1 MGVKGLWQLLDSTGS
16 PVTLES
22 LENKVLGVDISIWLN
37 QAIKGYRDKDGQ
49 PIHNAHLLGLFQRVS
64 KLLFYRIKPVFVFD
78 GGVPYLKKQTLLAR
92 NLQKKKAR
100 EESSKVGKQIL
111 SNYLTSHVIGKQLNE
126 NSPDEH
132 ILNLISPK
140 KTRMQEDDLFHLP
153 STSISNLVTSSDS
166 EDSWEQI
173 EQYRSAVFGS
183 EYQNLNDIDVDGSDF
198 KNLPL
203 EIRYEVLKE
212 MKEVKKNRD
221 LSGKQDL
228 PEVAEDFSEFQLKKL
243 IKKRRLQRE
252 IEIVQTEMKIQSSG
266 EAFSQLSQDNVNC
279 GSSNYVSQ
287 SSRVASDELTHIILL
302 GKNKEVK
309 KDNKTEDI
317 KHMKSE
323 KIIGHRYE
331 IENRAKVLKSSIDFK
346 DMEILIG
353 SDNDELTVS
362 EFQNETSEGAGNQ
375 MSESSDADEDDENHK
390 LLLNSEKKAPF
401 ETKRNISS
409 SDENELDLPKKKI
422 MKTDGMTPEF
432 TMNSS
437 NNSIMGDKNP
447 NDKIS
452 NQDYSISRT
461 ATKEGDE
468 PGIIE
473 SSDSDSED
481 FIEVENEKNQ
491 EMSLVQLPLED
502 DQNFPE
508 IKNSKSVA
516 GSSNDES
523 QVTKD
528 SNEVL
533 EVEPR
538 TDQSVDLELKKANAE
553 AENVV
558 LLEERA
564 RQERIAVS
572 ITDNMVTECQGD
584 LKLKK
589 ANAEAENVVLLEER
603 ARQERIAVS
612 VTDNMVTECQ
622 ELLKLFGVPFIVS
635 PMEAEAQ
642 CAKLDELQLT
652 DGTISDDS
660 DIWLFG
666 GRYVYKNFFNQKRH
680 VEGYK
685 LADIES
691 LLVDGK
697 DRNIIQ
703 NLYWNQAARV
713 RVGDTLSDKVQIERG
728 VRQGCIMSP
737 TLFGRYTEDIFKKA
751 TCKMGI
757 KVNGRI
763 VNNLRYADDTA
774 LIAEN
779 ENDLQHMIDI
789 VNDIGEDLN
798 MRVNTKKT
806 KYMVVGKDDAH
817 KQTNIKVNGVAL
829 EENDSIVYLGQLFTK
844 DGKCEDEIKRRIQIA
859 RNTFS
864 KMNAIFKDQHLRLS
878 TKLRVVRCYVIARL
892 LYGAETWTL
901 NETMEK
907 RIRSLE
913 MWFYRRILKIVW
925 TDKISNKE
933 VIKRIVDRG
942 GWQLEIMKN
951 IKRRKMQYCGH
962 IIRAEGLQSSIML
975 GRLEGKRSRGRPRKR
990 WLDDV
995 TKWGRFTK
1003 VSSLVTTAK
1012 NRVKWKSVVHATLQ
1026 MEDAT

>member
-331 IENRAKVLKSSIDFK
+331 IENRAKVLNSSIDFK

-353 SDNDELTVS
+353 SDNDELNVS

-375 MSESSDADEDDENHK
+375 MSESSDADEENKNHNFLLNSKYIESSDVDKDDENHK
-390 LLLNSEKKAPF
+390 LLLNSEKKVPF

-432 TMNSS
+432 TMNPS
-437 NNSIMGDKNP
+437 NNSILGDKNL
-447 NDKIS
+447 NDVDILSEKNLNES
-452 NQDYSISRT
+452 VEFYRNTKSENLNSDYSISRT

-473 SSDSDSED
+473 SSDNDSED

-491 EMSLVQLPLED
+491 EMSSVQLPLED

-533 EVEPR
+533 EVESR

-553 AENVV
+553 AKNVV

-572 ITDNMVTECQGD
+572 ITDNMVTECQED

-691 LLVDGK
+691 LLGLHREKMINIAMLTGSDYTDGIEGVGPITAMEILAEFPDDGLQPLFKFKEWWTKSKKMTTAPGNKIKAKLKTLSLANNFPDLNVFNAYMEPEVDDSKEKFSWSTPDLDMLRQYPFFKFAFQKFGWAK
-697 DRNIIQ
+697 TKVDDILLPMLKKLNSSQTQTKLDQYFTFALKKERKAVPSKRLQ
-703 NLYWNQAARV
+703 NLLKKSNTSH
-713 RVGDTLSDKVQIERG
+713 GSSSSDTTTSKK
-728 VRQGCIMSP
+728 S
-737 TLFGRYTEDIFKKA
+737 KNSKA
-751 TCKMGI
+751 TSQ
-757 KVNGRI
+757 NGKKKRPKSKLQLSSESEEDLVDNYSP
-763 VNNLRYADDTA
+763 VNNISKIKNINNKNVDSK
-774 LIAEN
+774 I
-779 ENDLQHMIDI
+779 
-789 VNDIGEDLN
+789 IGMSEANSLLGKGKQA
-798 MRVNTKKT
+798 RKSKT
-806 KYMVVGKDDAH
+806 KA
-817 KQTNIKVNGVAL
+817 
-829 EENDSIVYLGQLFTK
+829 
-844 DGKCEDEIKRRIQIA
+844 
-859 RNTFS
+859 
-864 KMNAIFKDQHLRLS
+864 
-878 TKLRVVRCYVIARL
+878 
-892 LYGAETWTL
+892 
-901 NETMEK
+901 
-907 RIRSLE
+907 
-913 MWFYRRILKIVW
+913 
-925 TDKISNKE
+925 KIS
-933 VIKRIVDRG
+933 I
-942 GWQLEIMKN
+942 
-951 IKRRKMQYCGH
+951 
-962 IIRAEGLQSSIML
+962 
-975 GRLEGKRSRGRPRKR
+975 
-990 WLDDV
+990 
-995 TKWGRFTK
+995 
-1003 VSSLVTTAK
+1003 AK
-1012 NRVKWKSVVHATLQ
+1012 KGIFLS
-1026 MEDAT
+1026 EESESE